1 MILKNDLSRYKVQ
14 GLRLKRQDPIRK
26 NYIGLLLVAFSL
38 FLVFFSSLGC
48 SIYKFTEAG
57 TMPPEVKTVKVQ
69 YIENRAQYINTQL
82 SQQLTET
89 LKTKIIGTTRLKQ
102 TNDDDAHYDIAGY
115 VSQYYTSTVNIANN
129 NSTTNRLTVGFHLV
143 FKNTLDPSKNFE
155 ADINRN
161 EDFDANKSL
170 TEAENTLTPIVVKNV
185 VDEIFNK
192 IFSNW

>member
-1 MILKNDLSRYKVQ
+1 MKTI
-14 GLRLKRQDPIRK
+14 I
-26 NYIGLLLVAFSL
+26 L
-38 FLVFFSSLGC
+38 FLILITCFSIFNFSSCKYSLKD
-48 SIYKFTEAG
+48 SAPIPVEI
-57 TMPPEVKTVKVQ
+57 KTFRVQ
-69 YIENRAQYINTQL
+69 YLENRAQYINTQL
-82 SQQLTET
+82 SQQLTEN
-89 LKTKIIGTTRLKQ
+89 LKTKIIGATRLKQ
-102 TNDDDAHYDIAGY
+102 TNEDDAHYDISGY

-155 ADINRN
+155 TDITRN
-161 EDFDANKSL
+161 EDFAANKSL

>member
-1 MILKNDLSRYKVQ
+1 LKT
-14 GLRLKRQDPIRK
+14 I
-26 NYIGLLLVAFSL
+26 IL
-38 FLVFFSSLGC
+38 FLILITCFSIFNFSSCKYSLKD
-48 SIYKFTEAG
+48 SAPIPVEI
-57 TMPPEVKTVKVQ
+57 KTFRVQ
-69 YIENRAQYINTQL
+69 YLENRAQYINTQL
-82 SQQLTET
+82 SQQLTEN
-89 LKTKIIGTTRLKQ
+89 LKTKIIGATRLKQ
-102 TNDDDAHYDIAGY
+102 TNEDDAHYDISGY

-155 ADINRN
+155 TDITRN
-161 EDFDANKSL
+161 EDFAANKSL